1 MAAMIGPASPPAGDL
16 PGAPAAGGAGA
27 PAKES
32 AAPVLAE
39 DLLLP
44 GVVLLD
50 GGGAPRAAD
59 PRALGLL
66 GCHDAAGLAD
76 RWPHLLHSLEAAGME
91 RPSAG
96 DPKAVLVPKG
106 TIGTAPKGTIEMAP
120 NGTIEMAPKGKKR
133 VAPAGTIGVASAGT
147 IGMLPAGT
155 FEIDLASPPDGA
167 RRLRV
172 SLLAA
177 GGAAAVL
184 LIQDAE
190 LGAALESD
198 VRAASQMRSLA
209 EITPAVAHDLRAPIN
224 AMVLNL
230 EVLKQTLT
238 SFTAPTAAM
247 PPGTPGRSPRERQ
260 QRYVHVLGEELAR
273 LHKALEIFLAHVAPR
288 GERCETLDLREAAHD
303 LAALLRPP
311 ARKQQS
317 QIEVLAPDQDVQVA
331 AQRYLLR
338 QALLHT
344 GLAVLGQVPREGTL
358 EIRLDRLAGQARLR
372 IVATSL
378 LPAPANGGDRTAMP
392 AAAATAGVQAA
403 GLGPTFSKAGSEAR
417 LAVARSILTLFGG
430 TLREGLSERTE
441 ACALPR
447 IIRAFEIDFPLSRS
461 N

>member
-1 MAAMIGPASPPAGDL
+1 MAAMIGPAAPPAGDL
-16 PGAPAAGGAGA
+16 PGAPAKGGAGA
-27 PAKES
+27 PARES
-32 AAPVLAE
+32 PAPVLAE

-66 GCHDAAGLAD
+66 GCRDAAGLAD
-76 RWPHLLHSLEAAGME
+76 RWPHLLHSLEAAGLDL
-91 RPSAG
+91 PPAG
-96 DPKAVLVPKG
+96 DPKAVVVPK
-106 TIGTAPKGTIEMAP
+106 TAPRAKKGM
-120 NGTIEMAPKGKKR
+120 
-133 VAPAGTIGVASAGT
+133 APAGTIGMA
-147 IGMLPAGT
+147 PAGT
-155 FEIDLASPPDGA
+155 FEIELASPPGGA

-172 SLLAA
+172 SLLTAGDGEGGD

-190 LGAALESD
+190 LGAALDSD

-238 SFTAPTAAM
+238 NFTAPTAPTAAM

-288 GERCETLDLREAAHD
+288 GERCETLDLREAVHD
-303 LAALLRPP
+303 LAALLRPH

-317 QIEVLAPDQDVQVA
+317 QIEVLAPDQDVPVA

-358 EIRLDRLAGQARLR
+358 EIRLDRPAGQARLR

-378 LPAPANGGDRTAMP
+378 LPAPANGGDMPAMP
-392 AAAATAGVQAA
+392 AAAAAAGVQAA
-403 GLGPTFSKAGSEAR
+403 GLGPTFSQAGTEAR
-417 LAVARSILTLFGG
+417 LAVARSILALFGG
-430 TLREGLSERTE
+430 TLREAPSERTE
-441 ACALPR
+441 PCALPR
-447 IIRAFEIDFPLSRS
+447 VIRAFEIHFPLSPS